1 MKKSLIYIGIVSLL
15 ACPAYAERYV
25 EQYGKAKIDIRY
37 FGQEAAYAQQEDS
50 FGTID
55 LEPGLLIED
64 DNYVV
69 LLEPRITSGQNGSGR
84 VDLQEAHI
92 STRTSRLDIKIGN
105 SVEFWGKV
113 ESFNPVDVLNS
124 YDYTQGLTGG
134 KKLGTNMV
142 KLSAPIGDGQI
153 DAYLLPRFTEN
164 IYPGMKS
171 RLRPALL
178 VSDDSALY
186 SGGAKRDDMGHAFRW
201 TSYFGDVDLGLSYIS
216 AIGNAPRLV
225 PQIDGSLKPD
235 YSDIQQ
241 IGLDIQYLAGDTAY
255 KAEVIDR
262 TGQYNRVGTL
272 QDYHAVVLGVE
283 HSLYGVSGSEY
294 DLVLIGEYA
303 YDSRKKDSHSGF
315 QRDLAGGF
323 RLLFNDVEDSEL
335 LVLATHDL
343 DFTSQTLRASYTTRI
358 TDGLSVEA
366 LVSANAGLSSD
377 LNYSAFDK
385 DTYAG
390 AKLTYSW

>member
-1 MKKSLIYIGIVSLL
+1 MKTSLIYIGIVSLI

-50 FGTID
+50 FGSVD

-64 DNYVV
+64 GAYTI
-69 LLEPRITSGQNGSGR
+69 LFEPRISAGQNGSGR

-92 STRTSRLDIKIGN
+92 STRTSRLDIKVGN

-124 YDYTQGLTGG
+124 YDYTQGLTRG

-142 KLSAPIGDGQI
+142 KISAPIGDGQF

-164 IYPGMKS
+164 IYPGVKS
-171 RLRPALL
+171 RLRPALR

-186 SGGAKRDDMGHAFRW
+186 SSGAKRDDMGYAVRW

-225 PQIDGSLKPD
+225 PQMDGSLRPD

-255 KAEVIDR
+255 KAELIDR
-262 TGQYNRVGTL
+262 TGQYNRVGIL
-272 QDYHAVVLGVE
+272 QDYHAAVLGVE
-283 HSLYGVSGSEY
+283 HSLYGVSGSDY

-303 YDSRKKDSHSGF
+303 YDSRQKDSHSGF

-343 DFTSQTLRASYTTRI
+343 DFTSQTLRASYTTRL

-366 LVSANAGLSSD
+366 LVSTNAGLSSD